1 MQINTKLSPGDT
13 AWILLGNK
21 ARVSKVL
28 SIRITVESIAQADIS
43 YSLARPSDI
52 GKSRDDPE
60 FLLLAED
67 RVFASKAELLGSL

>member
-1 MQINTKLSPGDT
+1 L
-13 AWILLGNK
+13 
-21 ARVSKVL
+21 
-28 SIRITVESIAQADIS
+28 
-43 YSLARPSDI
+43 YSLERPSDI